1 MQKVFTTTTLV
12 AVNGVIKPTF
22 NISDKPYRY
31 TSGELKYFHE
41 LAGKK
46 VKITIEVLSNKE
58 G

>member
-1 MQKVFTTTTLV
+1 MQKVFTTTALV

-22 NISDKPYRY
+22 NISNKL
-31 TSGELKYFHE
+31 TSGELKYFQE